1 MPMPSP
7 RSALPETA
15 RAVIALTAAAWS
27 VAPESPLAV
36 ARRAPHGYV
45 PARMR
50 RRLRAA
56 DDANTLALAHSW

>member
-1 MPMPSP
+1 MPIPPP

-15 RAVIALTAAAWS
+15 RAVIALTAAAWNI
-27 VAPESPLAV
+27 APESPLAV

-45 PARMR
+45 PARMQ

-56 DDANTLALAHSW
+56 ADANAPGLAHSW